1 MTMRRY
7 LSGVACELVEIRFQ
21 LKSHIARPDKKKS
34 LMKLN
39 GHRRQNRTRYF
50 ENDNIKGAT
59 GMTNLIRIE
68 IIVCA
73 FYFHGFPART
83 PARSIIIYTTLR

>member
-50 ENDNIKGAT
+50 KNDNKRG
-59 GMTNLIRIE
+59 
-68 IIVCA
+68 
-73 FYFHGFPART
+73 HGND
-83 PARSIIIYTTLR
+83 